1 MQYFSFSTRLLIAA
15 LLVLLVNALVVLGLI
30 ALGILG
36 FGALNIGEYVALG
49 FLLAV
54 SLVVAIG
61 LMGPGRINLGLI
73 VLGSLAAVALLFLGL
88 IRPAQPDLGL
98 TALGLLLAVGTLL
111 AISFSGSGPI
121 NIGVIAAGL
130 SILLVLS
137 LVAWRFGFVP
147 FGFLLVS
154 VSILGLTGELVGLLW
169 FILQVHRLPLPLL
182 GLEGLRN
189 IPAVPFRLV
198 DLPDTILK
206 LVERGKQ
213 IQPAKDGF
221 STAFTIDAGTAN
233 ETTATGYTF
242 MYGPGQSRS
251 LSSPEQFAMG
261 WTTLGGVDQAAAPLL
276 PLWSA
281 TLTDADTAT
290 ALFWPTLAKYNLAF
304 NLVPLEK
311 VSATRA
317 EQFKSELGAYWT
329 PQMADL
335 LSAGRL
341 YAIDMTIFS
350 KVAPPNTALP
360 RFTPST
366 LTFLEFDP
374 NRKTFT
380 PFLIQVSNG
389 AMTRVFTNSAGT
401 ASTWL
406 YALQAAKVS
415 LTVSGTW
422 LGHVYHFH
430 IVSSAMQMTM
440 FQTLGPLHPVHQL
453 LGRQSRY
460 VTEFDEFLLLDWA
473 IGPPTSISNSADLLR
488 LMDVYAK
495 GRTFFADDPLTTLQ
509 TLGLNAGDFTS
520 IPAGDSNRVEWDLYP
535 VARYLLALWGATST
549 YVSAVIS
556 ANYPDDQ
563 SVANDAALQRW
574 GKASADPA
582 GGNVRGLPA
591 MTTRA
596 SLTRVLTSLIFRVT
610 AHGASRM
617 EQIANPAMTFMSNFP
632 ACLEDSR
639 IPEPDSSLTTREL
652 LAFLPKTGTMGEMA
666 TFLFTFVYSPP
677 YIPFIPV
684 AGVEAEL
691 PFRGPGSQA
700 CNNALVQYRRDLLA
714 FMEIYAAD
722 SNYQNQPAQ
731 MNFQVTPAQIHQ
743 WELSIET

>member
-1 MQYFSFSTRLLIAA
+1 MQYFSFSTRLFLAA
-15 LLVLLVNALVVLGLI
+15 VLVLFVNALVVLGLI

-36 FGALNIGEYVALG
+36 FGALNIGAYVALG
-49 FLLAV
+49 ILLTV

-61 LMGPGRINLGLI
+61 LMGPGRINQGLI
-73 VLGSLAAVALLFLGL
+73 FIVAVSAAVFIIRGL
-88 IRPAQPDLGL
+88 VRPAQPDLGL
-98 TALGLLLAVGTLL
+98 IVLGLVVAAGTLL
-111 AISFSGSGPI
+111 AISLSGSGPI
-121 NIGVIAAGL
+121 KIAVIAIGFSVL
-130 SILLVLS
+130 LILTVFAWVL
-137 LVAWRFGFVP
+137 GFVP
-147 FGFLLVS
+147 LSFVLVS
-154 VSILGLTGELVGLLW
+154 VSILGLIGELAGLLW

-182 GLEGLRN
+182 GLDGLTN
-189 IPAVPFRLV
+189 LPAIPFRIV

-206 LVERGKQ
+206 LVERSKQ

-221 STAFTIDAGTAN
+221 STTFTIDAGTAN
-233 ETTATGYTF
+233 EATATGYTF
-242 MYGPGQSRS
+242 MYGPGESRS

-261 WTTLGGVDQAAAPLL
+261 WTTLGGIDQAAAPLL
-276 PLWSA
+276 SHWSA
-281 TLTDADTAT
+281 TLTDADRAT

-317 EQFKSELGAYWT
+317 EQFKSELGADWT
-329 PQMADL
+329 TQMADL

-374 NRKTFT
+374 SGKTFT

-389 AMTRVFTNSAGT
+389 AITRVFTNSAET

-422 LGHVYHFH
+422 CGHVYHFH
-430 IVSSAMQMTM
+430 IVTSAMQMTM
-440 FQTLGPLHPVHQL
+440 FQTLGSLHPVHQL

-473 IGPPTSISNSADLLR
+473 IGPPTSISNSADFLR
-488 LMDVYAK
+488 LLDVYAE

-509 TLGLNAGDFTS
+509 RLGLNVDDFTS
-520 IPAGDSNRVEWDLYP
+520 LPAGDSNRVEWDLYP
-535 VARYLLALWGATST
+535 VARYLLALWEATST
-549 YVSAVIS
+549 YVSAVITAS
-556 ANYPDDQ
+556 YPDDQ

-582 GGNVRGLPA
+582 EGNIRGLPA

-617 EQIANPAMTFMSNFP
+617 EEIANPAMTFMSNFP

-639 IPEPDSSLTTREL
+639 IPDPDSSLTTREL

-691 PFRGPGSQA
+691 SFQGPGSQA
-700 CNNALVQYRRDLLA
+700 CNDALVQYRRDLLA

-722 SNYQNQPAQ
+722 SNHQNQPAQ
-731 MNFQVTPAQIHQ
+731 MNFQITPAQIHQ
-743 WELSIET
+743 WELNIET